1 MATITDFNN
10 TTFQYEAQ
18 LPALPVPP
26 LATTVQQLLAALKPI
41 SSPEEYEQLL
51 YEANDFV
58 NNDIIKL
65 IQLHFE
71 TLYTNHPE
79 QNYLNIVNNDM
90 TPAIYGEIKS
100 DILPRNPYLILEDDP
115 YAKTI
120 HPPNQAERTANLVNS
135 TLKLIVTLRN
145 FTFKPDVTPKNKV
158 PLTMQCFYH
167 LFGCT
172 RMPDFEGG
180 TSDISMKKYK
190 HINDSRHII
199 ILANNQYYSLEVLTE
214 FDDDL
219 YKKTKTKHQMLFH
232 DHELEDIFQEI
243 IDETDKIPAEDS
255 INNCI
260 GAITTQPLKNWK
272 KGRGELNK
280 SNPDQLKLIDD
291 ALFVVVL
298 DSNSPETE
306 QEKTSVISHGS
317 SVLSE
322 SNIQSGTCTSRWY
335 DKLQL
340 IVTRNS
346 VAGIV
351 WESLTM
357 DSTAILRFISDIYTD
372 SVLKLAKNINGSEY
386 TLFDEAVTFADSTIL
401 KPKPE
406 LIKFNLTDRL
416 QFLIHLS
423 ETSLADLI
431 NQHEYK
437 THTVKLESRLA
448 EEFGLSVDSIMQI
461 CFQIANYSL
470 YGRVVNTL
478 EPIMTRKFR
487 DARTELIPVQND
499 SVANLCKLYITSAN
513 TAEKFAAF
521 KECCQMHR
529 KQYHDAMLG
538 KGFERHF
545 MSIAQ
550 VIHKPEA
557 ARRLNNI
564 NSDLPPIPTFDDDD
578 KDGDNTNE
586 IRARLPLL
594 FNTCVDKLSNPELL
608 ISNCG
613 NPALRLFGIPP
624 AIDQGFGIGYII
636 HNDKVIITVCSKHRQ
651 TERFL
656 GTFHKVIHDLKISL
670 KRHASFVM
678 HLSESENRKIEFQK
692 LRIENELSHVSLED
706 PSLKHPISLTVTS
719 NSESGAVTPMERQPS
734 DETTTS
740 TEDGGDSDFELLGG
754 YGYFDYGNLDLRSE
768 DVSRTQ
774 SYLNSGT
781 QSAISS
787 ALSSRPH
794 SQTNLGKYALTHGYD
809 IKHKQNL
816 TDRIRDKLMSPSE
829 ESMHAPGN
837 TGGGAT
843 GGGATDNGVT
853 TRRSNVTFDTGDE
866 SSDQEEVVEF
876 VGATT
881 TARKGS
887 IGRELDLR
895 YH

>member
-18 LPALPVPP
+18 LPALPVPS
-26 LATTVQQLLAALKPI
+26 LTHTVQQLLGALKPI
-41 SSPEEYEQLL
+41 SSPEEYQQLL
-51 YEANDFV
+51 LEASDFV
-58 NNDIIKL
+58 NNDTVKL
-65 IQLHFE
+65 IQLHLE
-71 TLYTNHPE
+71 TLYKKHPDKS
-79 QNYLNIVNNDM
+79 YLNIVNNDM

-120 HPPNQAERTANLVNS
+120 HPPNQAERSANLVNS

-145 FTFKPDVTPKNKV
+145 FTFKPDVTPKNQV

-172 RMPDFEGG
+172 RIPDFEGG

-214 FDDDL
+214 FDEEL
-219 YKKTKTKHQMLFH
+219 YKETKTKHQIVFH
-232 DHELEDIFQEI
+232 DHELADIFQDI
-243 IDETDKIPAEDS
+243 IDETDKIPPQDS
-255 INNCI
+255 IKNCI
-260 GAITTQPLKNWK
+260 GSITTQPLKNWK
-272 KGRGELNK
+272 KGRLELNK
-280 SNPDQLKLIDD
+280 SNPEQLKLIDD

-298 DSNSPETE
+298 DSNSPETD

-317 SVLSE
+317 SVLTE

-340 IVTRNS
+340 IVTKNS

-386 TLFDEAVTFADSTIL
+386 TLFDEAVTFANSTIV
-401 KPKPE
+401 KPQPQ
-406 LIKFNLTDRL
+406 LIQFNLTERL

-448 EEFGLSVDSIMQI
+448 QEYGLSVDSIMQI
-461 CFQIANYSL
+461 CFQITNYSL
-470 YGRVVNTL
+470 YGRMVNTL

-487 DARTELIPVQND
+487 DARTELITVQNE

-513 TAEKFAAF
+513 SAEKFAAF
-521 KECCQMHR
+521 KECCNMHR
-529 KQYHDAMLG
+529 IQYHDAMMG

-557 ARRLNNI
+557 AKRLNKMNP
-564 NSDLPPIPTFDDDD
+564 DLPPIPTFDVDEEE
-578 KDGDNTNE
+578 K
-586 IRARLPLL
+586 RVQLPLM

-624 AIDQGFGIGYII
+624 AIDQGYGIGYII

-670 KRHASFVM
+670 KKHASFVM

-692 LRIENELSHVSLED
+692 LRIENELSHVSLTD
-706 PSLKHPISLTVTS
+706 PSLKHPISLTVGNNT
-719 NSESGAVTPMERQPS
+719 ESTPVSPMERQNS
-734 DETTTS
+734 DETATS
-740 TEDGGDSDFELLGG
+740 FTSDGGEDSDFELLGG

-768 DVSRTQ
+768 DISRTQ
-774 SYLNSGT
+774 SNFTSGS

-787 ALSSRPH
+787 ALSSRSH
-794 SQTNLGKYALTHGYD
+794 SQTNLTKYAMTHGYD

-829 ESMHAPGN
+829 ESMHVPGKNNGEKAAMGAAASEGDVDTEEEEKKRRAP
-837 TGGGAT
+837 
-843 GGGATDNGVT
+843 
-853 TRRSNVTFDTGDE
+853 
-866 SSDQEEVVEF
+866 
-876 VGATT
+876 
-881 TARKGS
+881 RKVS
-887 IGRELDLR
+887 IGRALELN

>member
-10 TTFQYEAQ
+10 TTFQHEAS
-18 LPALPVPP
+18 LPSMPVPP
-26 LATTVQQLLAALKPI
+26 LSTTVQQLLAALKPI

-51 YEANDFV
+51 FEANDFV
-58 NNDIIKL
+58 TNDVIKL
-65 IQLHFE
+65 IQLHLE
-71 TLYTNHPE
+71 TLYNNHPDK
-79 QNYLNIVNNDM
+79 NYLNIVNNDM

-172 RMPDFEGG
+172 RIPDFEGG

-199 ILANNQYYSLEVLTE
+199 ILANNQYYSLEVLTK
-214 FDDDL
+214 FDEDL
-219 YKKTKTKHQMLFH
+219 YKETKTKHQIIFH
-232 DHELEDIFQEI
+232 DHELVDIFQDI
-243 IDETDKIPAEDS
+243 IDATDKISPEDS

-260 GAITTQPLKNWK
+260 GSITTQPLKNWK

-280 SNPDQLKLIDD
+280 SNPEQLKLIDD

-335 DKLQL
+335 DKLQF

-386 TLFDEAVTFADSTIL
+386 TLFDEAVTFADSTL
-401 KPKPE
+401 PKPKPE

-448 EEFGLSVDSIMQI
+448 SEYGLSVDSIMQI
-461 CFQIANYSL
+461 CFQITNYSL
-470 YGRVVNTL
+470 YGRMVNTL

-487 DARTELIPVQND
+487 DARTELITVQND

-513 TAEKFAAF
+513 SAEKFAAF
-521 KECCQMHR
+521 RECCTSHQ
-529 KQYHDAMLG
+529 KQYHDAMVG

-550 VIHKPEA
+550 VVHKPEA
-557 ARRLNNI
+557 ARRLNKI
-564 NSDLPPIPTFDDDD
+564 NSDLPPIPTFIEDD
-578 KDGDNTNE
+578 E
-586 IRARLPLL
+586 EPVRLPLL

-670 KRHASFVM
+670 KRHSSFVM
-678 HLSESENRKIEFQK
+678 HLSESENRKVEFQK
-692 LRIENELSHVSLED
+692 LRIENELSHVSLTD
-706 PSLKHPISLTVTS
+706 PSLRHPVLLTANS
-719 NSESGAVTPMERQPS
+719 NTESGAATPMERHPS

-740 TEDGGDSDFELLGG
+740 TEDGEDSDFELLGG
-754 YGYFDYGNLDLRSE
+754 YGYFDYGNLDIRSD

-774 SYLNSGT
+774 SYLNSGS

-787 ALSSRPH
+787 ALSSRHH
-794 SQTNLGKYALTHGYD
+794 SETNLNKFALTRGYD

-816 TDRIRDKLMSPSE
+816 TDRIRDRLMSPSE

-837 TGGGAT
+837 VNCSDGTTTG
-843 GGGATDNGVT
+843 NGT
-853 TRRSNVTFDTGDE
+853 AARKNNVSFDTGDDGTAVE
-866 SSDQEEVVEF
+866 VKVEVEEKEEDIKGKGS
-876 VGATT
+876 GATP
-881 TARKGS
+881 KGL
-887 IGRELDLR
+887 IGRMLDLN